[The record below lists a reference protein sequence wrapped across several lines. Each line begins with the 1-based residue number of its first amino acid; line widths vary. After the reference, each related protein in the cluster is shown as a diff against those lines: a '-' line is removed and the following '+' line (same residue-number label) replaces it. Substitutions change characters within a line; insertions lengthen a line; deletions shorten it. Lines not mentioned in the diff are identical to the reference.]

1 MSSDCD
7 THTNDSHP
15 SDFNDGADAILAY
28 ANFKFEGS
36 RRSTPESHFGCPG
49 SAHGQGAP
57 VYSCGCYKYNIL
69 ERFKPSPSPPDN
81 EQAFQLAD
89 EFGAEQPKP
98 QLEVQDGDHYNGDAR
113 HSKRKRSD
121 DHDDV
126 IPRNFGQDVRA
137 TSVPVV
143 ELQPPV
149 KHRKIERKFELFE
162 GESALAKVMQEV
174 VEVREVVSRIEAVI
188 DRQNTVLLEICNA
201 IENHGM

>member
-7 THTNDSHP
+7 THTNDSRP

-98 QLEVQDGDHYNGDAR
+98 
-113 HSKRKRSD
+113 
-121 DHDDV
+121 

-174 VEVREVVSRIEAVI
+174 VEVREVPNSSESQSNWTMVETVFGRTASRNVQASNRGEAV
-188 DRQNTVLLEICNA
+188 VKA
-201 IENHGM
+201 